1 MKSRKGVTGLEKKT
15 YVTTPR
21 LVMGCGTFAQAGEE
35 MARLGASRVFV
46 LTGGHAV
53 REGKAGALEKA
64 LRAVEN
70 IQVLNVHLQ
79 ENEGGLFLQVPLM
92 FEGFTG
98 KADILIRREGKGH
111 GTDSRDGVFRALFAL
126 DMDALGDVMAQAR
139 FSGKAVACR
148 IDCASGA
155 AASFV
160 AGLLPDL
167 ERRLA
172 AAGYRVEHLGVRA
185 DSRVRE
191 RMQDSIREELHG
203 DGQAL
208 SVFA

>member
-1 MKSRKGVTGLEKKT
+1 VI
-15 YVTTPR
+15 
-21 LVMGCGTFAQAGEE
+21 
-35 MARLGASRVFV
+35 
-46 LTGGHAV
+46 
-53 REGKAGALEKA
+53 REWAPALEKA

-172 AAGYRVEHLGVRA
+172 AAGYRARGPHGQPGPGKNAGAHPGGAARGRA
-185 DSRVRE
+185 GAE
-191 RMQDSIREELHG
+191 RLCVGKDEGERLKEREENE
-203 DGQAL
+203 
-208 SVFA
+208 S